1 MAQQTRA
8 PLLEA
13 LLEHLQQALAPFH
26 TPGHKQGRGA
36 DPGLV
41 EALQSGA
48 LGLDLTELPGLD
60 NLHDPRGPIA
70 AAQELAAECFGAA
83 ATFFL
88 VNGAS
93 VGIMA
98 ALLALTGPGDKVL
111 TPRNAHRS
119 LLNGLILS
127 GASPLFVQP
136 EVHHDTGLVLGASAA
151 KMAVLLDNDDAVRL
165 ILAIHPSYYGLIGDW
180 PQLTQPAWR
189 RGIPILADEAH
200 GSHFYF
206 HPDLPQPAL
215 AAGAGIA
222 VHGSHKT
229 LGSLTQS
236 GMLHVTNRK
245 LSGSLQA
252 ALGVLQTTSPSYL
265 LMVSLDTARR
275 QMATK
280 GPALLGQTLSLAWQ
294 VREAVNRIPGLYC
307 YGEELCRMPA
317 TTGFD
322 PLKIIILVRGLG
334 LSGYEAANIL
344 RSEAGI
350 QVEMADPGHVLALI
364 TVGDN
369 QETINR
375 LIQGLQDLAASHRGQ
390 TTAWPIGALP
400 PLPTAAVTPRQ
411 AYLAPSREINLV
423 EAAGEVAAGM
433 VVPYPPGIPVLYP
446 GEIITWEII
455 EYILEIIHFG
465 ADIQGLGQNL
475 QQPFLPVMAEGF
487 TIG

>member
-1 MAQQTRA
+1 
-8 PLLEA
+8 
-13 LLEHLQQALAPFH
+13 
-26 TPGHKQGRGA
+26 
-36 DPGLV
+36 
-41 EALQSGA
+41 
-48 LGLDLTELPGLD
+48 
-60 NLHDPRGPIA
+60 
-70 AAQELAAECFGAA
+70 
-83 ATFFL
+83 
-88 VNGAS
+88 
-93 VGIMA
+93 
-98 ALLALTGPGDKVL
+98 
-111 TPRNAHRS
+111 
-119 LLNGLILS
+119 
-127 GASPLFVQP
+127 
-136 EVHHDTGLVLGASAA
+136 
-151 KMAVLLDNDDAVRL
+151 
-165 ILAIHPSYYGLIGDW
+165 
-180 PQLTQPAWR
+180 
-189 RGIPILADEAH
+189 
-200 GSHFYF
+200 
-206 HPDLPQPAL
+206 
-215 AAGAGIA
+215 
-222 VHGSHKT
+222 
-229 LGSLTQS
+229 
-236 GMLHVTNRK
+236 
-245 LSGSLQA
+245 
-252 ALGVLQTTSPSYL
+252 
-265 LMVSLDTARR
+265 
-275 QMATK
+275 
-280 GPALLGQTLSLAWQ
+280 
-294 VREAVNRIPGLYC
+294 
-307 YGEELCRMPA
+307 MPA